1 MTMQETSNLTSTKTV
16 VPSLDP
22 AVEVG
27 TVTLKVADLA
37 RSIKFYTEV
46 IGLEVF
52 KKDDHSAVLGAGN
65 RSIVLLEEVPGAT
78 RLARNVTGLYHAAIL
93 FPTRHSLAIKVQQ
106 LLRVNYP
113 FGYGDHLVSEAFYL
127 DDPDANGLEL
137 YADRPRSTWKW
148 DNGKVQMASDPIDFK
163 SLFAEIKDNDPALN
177 NPAAPAGTKL
187 GHMHLRVGNIPKARA
202 FYHGVLGFDLV
213 AEVPTALFLSA
224 GGYHHHI
231 GMNVWES
238 EDGNPTPENS
248 AGLRE
253 FSIALPDQA
262 ELDRLTAQIEA
273 AGISVEREGDSALVL
288 DPFETRIRL
297 VLASSLN
304 RN

>member
-1 MTMQETSNLTSTKTV
+1 MQETQNLTPSATH
-16 VPSLDP
+16 VPSLHP

-27 TVTLKVADLA
+27 TVTLKVANME
-37 RSIKFYTEV
+37 RSLKFYTQL
-46 IGLEVF
+46 IGLELF
-52 KKDDHSAVLGAGN
+52 KQEGRTAILGAGD
-65 RSIVLLEEVPGAT
+65 RPILLLEEVPGAA

-93 FPTRHSLAIKVQQ
+93 FPTRHSLAVKIQQ
-106 LLRVNYP
+106 LARINYP
-113 FGYGDHLVSEAFYL
+113 LGAGDHLVSEAFYL

-148 DNGKVQMASDPIDFK
+148 IGTQIQMATDPVDVA
-163 SLFAEIKDNDPALN
+163 SLFAELKPNDPALN

-187 GHMHLRVGNIPKARA
+187 GHMHLRVGNISKARA
-202 FYHGVLGFDLV
+202 FYHDVLGFDIV
-213 AEVPTALFLSA
+213 AQMPTALFISA

-238 EDGNPTPENS
+238 NGGKPTPENS

-253 FSIALPDQA
+253 FSISLPDQT

-273 AGISVEREGDSALVL
+273 AGIPVEHSGNSALVL
-288 DPFETRIRL
+288 DPFQTRIKL
-297 VLASSLN
+297 VLASSLT
-304 RN
+304 R

>member
-1 MTMQETSNLTSTKTV
+1 MQETQNLTQTH
-16 VPSLDP
+16 VPSLHP

-27 TVTLKVADLA
+27 TVTFKVANLA
-37 RSIKFYTEV
+37 RSLTFYTQV

-52 KKDDHSAVLGAGN
+52 KKDDHSAVLGAGD
-65 RSIVLLEEVPGAT
+65 RPILLLEEVPGAT

-93 FPTRHSLAIKVQQ
+93 FPTRHSLAIKIQQ
-106 LLRVNYP
+106 LVRMNYP

-137 YADRPRSTWKW
+137 YWDRPRSSWKW
-148 DNGKVQMASDPIDFK
+148 INGKVQMASDPVDMD
-163 SLFAEIKDNDPALN
+163 SLFAEIKPNDPALS

-187 GHMHLRVGNIPKARA
+187 GHMHLRVGNISRARA
-202 FYHGVLGFDLV
+202 FYHDVLGFDLV
-213 AEVPTALFLSA
+213 AEMPSALFMSA

-238 EDGNPTPENS
+238 NGGKPTPENS

-253 FSIALPDQA
+253 FSMSLPDQA

-273 AGISVEREGDSALVL
+273 AGIPVIRSGDSVLVL
-288 DPFETRIRL
+288 DPFQTRIKL
-297 VLASSLN
+297 VLASSLT
-304 RN
+304 R

>member
-1 MTMQETSNLTSTKTV
+1 MQETSNLTPTKTA

-37 RSIKFYTEV
+37 RSVKFYTEV

-52 KKDDHSAVLGAGN
+52 KKDDHSAVLGAGK
-65 RSIVLLEEVPGAT
+65 RPIVLLDEVPGAT

-106 LLRVNYP
+106 LVKISYP

-137 YADRPRSTWKW
+137 YADRPRSSWKW
-148 DNGKVQMASDPIDFK
+148 INGQVQMASDPIDFK
-163 SLFAEIKDNDPALN
+163 SLFAEVKDNDPALN
-177 NPAAPAGTKL
+177 YPAVPTGTKL
-187 GHMHLRVGNIPKARA
+187 GHMHLRVGNIPKALA
-202 FYHGVLGFDLV
+202 FYHDVLGFDIV
-213 AEVPTALFLSA
+213 AEMPTALFLSA

-231 GMNVWES
+231 GMNTWES
-238 EDGNPTPENS
+238 EDGKPTPENS

-253 FSIALPDQA
+253 FSISLPDQA
-262 ELDRLTAQIEA
+262 ELDRLTQQIEA
-273 AGISVEREGDSALVL
+273 AGITVERSGDSALVL
-288 DPFETRIRL
+288 DPFQTRIKL
-297 VLASSLN
+297 VLASTLM
-304 RN
+304 RE

>member
-1 MTMQETSNLTSTKTV
+1 MQETQNLTQNATH
-16 VPSLDP
+16 VPSLHP

-27 TVTLKVADLA
+27 TVTLKVANME
-37 RSIKFYTEV
+37 RSLKFYTQV
-46 IGLEVF
+46 IGLELF
-52 KKDDHSAVLGAGN
+52 KQDGNTAVLGAGD
-65 RSIVLLEEVPGAT
+65 RPILLLEEVPGAT

-93 FPTRHSLAIKVQQ
+93 FPTRHSLAIKIQQ
-106 LLRVNYP
+106 LLRMNYP

-148 DNGKVQMASDPIDFK
+148 IGTQVQMASDPVDMD
-163 SLFAEIKDNDPALN
+163 SLFAEIKPNDPALN

-187 GHMHLRVGNIPKARA
+187 GHMHLRVGNISKARA
-202 FYHGVLGFDLV
+202 FYHDVLGFDIV
-213 AEVPTALFLSA
+213 AHMPSALFVSA

-238 EDGNPTPENS
+238 NGGKPTPENS

-253 FSIALPDQA
+253 FSISLPDQA
-262 ELDRLTAQIEA
+262 ELDRLTAQIET
-273 AGISVEREGDSALVL
+273 AGISVERNGDSALVL
-288 DPFETRIRL
+288 DPFQTRIKL
-297 VLASSLN
+297 VLASSLV
-304 RN
+304 R